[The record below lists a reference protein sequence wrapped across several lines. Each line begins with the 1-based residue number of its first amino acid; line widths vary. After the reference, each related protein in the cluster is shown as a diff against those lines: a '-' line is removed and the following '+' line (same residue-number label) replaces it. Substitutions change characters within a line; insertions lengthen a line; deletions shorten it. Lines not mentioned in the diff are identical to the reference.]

1 MNLSDAQEFC
11 RQYTRQHY
19 ENFTVASFLLPRQVR
34 QDFYPVYSFCRWADD
49 LGDESP
55 DNQTALAALDDWNSQ
70 LDDCYQG
77 RAEHPIF
84 IALKPIVEEYSIPKS
99 LFADLISAFRLDQT
113 QKEYDSREDLLDY
126 CKLSA
131 NPVGRIVLHLAQTT
145 DEESLTLSDKICTGL
160 QLANHWQ
167 DVARDKRRMTSN
179 GASDSRRY
187 VPLNDMISCG
197 YSLEEFQNEVYNP
210 AFIEM
215 MSRLCDWADS
225 YFTEGSPLV
234 SRVPRSFKTDIK
246 LFVMGGQKIVEAIR
260 RVDFNVWSNRPTI
273 SRWNKFRLLIKALT
287 GFKKTGF

>member
-1 MNLSDAQEFC
+1 MNLVSAQEFC

-34 QDFYPVYSFCRWADD
+34 QAFYPVYSFCRWADD

-70 LDDCYQG
+70 LNDCYQG

-84 IALKPIVEEYSIPKS
+84 IALKPIVDEFSIPKS
-99 LFADLISAFRLDQT
+99 LFADLIAAFRLDQT
-113 QKEYDSREDLLDY
+113 KKEYNSREELLNY

-145 DEESLTLSDKICTGL
+145 DEESMALSDKICTGL

-167 DVARDKRRMTSN
+167 DVARDKRRKTSD
-179 GASDSRRY
+179 GLSDSRRY
-187 VPLNDMISCG
+187 VPLDDMNSCG
-197 YSLEEFQNEVYNP
+197 YSLDDFENEVYNP
-210 AFIEM
+210 AFIET

-225 YFTEGSPLV
+225 FFTEGSPLV
-234 SRVPRSFKTDIK
+234 SRVPRSFQTDIK
-246 LFVMGGQKIVEAIR
+246 LFIMGGQKIVEAIR

-273 SRWNKFRLLIKALT
+273 SRWSKFRLLLKALT
-287 GFKKTGF
+287 GF

>member
-1 MNLSDAQEFC
+1 MNLVSAQEFC

-34 QDFYPVYSFCRWADD
+34 QSFYPVYSFCRWAED

-70 LDDCYQG
+70 LNDCYQG

-84 IALKPIVEEYSIPKS
+84 IALKPIVDEFSIPKS
-99 LFADLISAFRLDQT
+99 LFADLIAAFRLDQT
-113 QKEYDSREDLLDY
+113 KKEYNSREELLNY

-145 DEESLTLSDKICTGL
+145 DEESMALSDKICTGL

-167 DVARDKRRMTSN
+167 DVARDKRRKTLD
-179 GASDSRRY
+179 GQSDSRRY
-187 VPLNDMISCG
+187 VLLDDMNSCG
-197 YSLEEFQNEVYNP
+197 YSLDDFENEVYNP
-210 AFIEM
+210 AFIET

-225 YFTEGSPLV
+225 FFTEGSPLV
-234 SRVPRSFKTDIK
+234 SRVPRSFQTDIK
-246 LFVMGGQKIVEAIR
+246 LFIMGGQKIVEAIR
-260 RVDFNVWSNRPTI
+260 RVDFNVWANRPTI
-273 SRWNKFRLLIKALT
+273 SRWSKFRLLLKALT
-287 GFKKTGF
+287 GF

>member
-11 RQYTRQHY
+11 RHYTRQHY
-19 ENFTVASFLLPRQVR
+19 ENFTVASFLLPRQIR
-34 QDFYPVYSFCRWADD
+34 QAFYPIYSYCRWADD
-49 LGDESP
+49 LADESP

-77 RAEHPIF
+77 KTEHPIF
-84 IALKPIVEEYSIPKS
+84 IALKPIIDEYSIPKS

-113 QKEYDSREDLLDY
+113 QEEYDSREDLLEY

-145 DEESLTLSDKICTGL
+145 DEDSLILSDKICTGL

-167 DVARDKRRMTSN
+167 DVARDKRRKTSS
-179 GASDSRRY
+179 GSSDSRRY
-187 VPLNDMISCG
+187 VPLNDMLSCG

-210 AFIEM
+210 AFVET
-215 MSRLCDWADS
+215 MSRLCDWADL
-225 YFTEGSPLV
+225 FFIEGRPLV

-246 LFVMGGQKIVEAIR
+246 LFILGGQKIVEAIR
-260 RVDFNVWSNRPTI
+260 LVDFNVWSNRPTI
-273 SRWNKFRLLIKALT
+273 SHWSKFRLLLKALT
-287 GFKKTGF
+287 GV